1 MQYVY
6 ESLLNKFDESI
17 FFISSSMMKVL
28 IVESPAKAKKIQ
40 KFFDDGTLCISSVG
54 HIRDLDQKSLSID
67 IERNFEPSYVVA
79 PDKQKTVRS
88 IQNYAKSCDIILAAD
103 DDREGDSIAWPCGTV
118 ANL

>member
-17 FFISSSMMKVL
+17 FFISSSMKKVL

-40 KFFDDGTLCISSVG
+40 KFFDDGTFCISSVG

-67 IERNFEPSYVVA
+67 IERNFEPSYIVA

-88 IQNYAKSCDIILAAD
+88 IQNYCLLYTSPSQRD
-103 DDREGDSIAWPCGTV
+103 
-118 ANL
+118 